1 MLMCSDVY
9 LPLHG
14 ADNKSDLKAKNGNE
28 NILYTRSQND

>member
-14 ADNKSDLKAKNGNE
+14 ADNKPDFKAKNDSE
-28 NILYTRSQND
+28 NILYLRSQK

>member
-14 ADNKSDLKAKNGNE
+14 ADKKSDMKAKK
-28 NILYTRSQND
+28 LTVKMF

>member
-14 ADNKSDLKAKNGNE
+14 VDNKSDLKAKMAVKIYSIQGVK
-28 NILYTRSQND
+28 ND

>member
-14 ADNKSDLKAKNGNE
+14 ADNKPDLKAKNDSE
-28 NILYTRSQND
+28 NLLYLRSQK